1 VCFVDTKREKYE
13 YNFNG
18 IKFTVD
24 VDRYQYDARYEV
36 EVILTNDSEFD

>member
-18 IKFTVD
+18 IKFNLD
-24 VDRYQYDARYEV
+24 VDRYQYDARYEI
-36 EVILTNDSEFD
+36 EVIVDENTDFD